1 MNPDLRSLLTQPA
14 KSANAAGQRHLRR
27 RMLEDCWPQI
37 WRVLGLK
44 LPDVLI
50 EALGPLAK
58 DEDPEVAKPGKMVLV
73 RDRAFCEIYE
83 LSLKSDF
90 LRAIEE
96 FVASGQQ
103 APARPP
109 PAAKPGGLALSG
121 LSLVE
126 FGDMELN
133 TLLDASASRIRNRA
147 DDAYTSIR
155 LRLANAV
162 REPEVRETENPFRP
176 SIFFRAV
183 HTALTKLAVLDERTV
198 MQLLPRFDAP
208 MVKPL
213 METYAALDRHLSA
226 QGHANEVARNTVFR
240 NTSAGRTTRLGPH
253 TTGIAAG
260 LGGVHAEQM
269 LHALYSRLQLV
280 NVGASAAGGAGPAG
294 SAGAGAAVAGGP
306 LLESLLRAGGG
317 GAGVSGGVG
326 GGVGGGTGG
335 GGGGYGGGAGPG
347 PGGAGLAGGGFSGA
361 AGGAGAGAGAGGF
374 GYGGGGLAAGTGVG
388 GVTALGAGGA
398 GGMVGVPLLPQD
410 PGAPLPKAGPALLQP
425 ATVALPGAPVV
436 ISVDLLNAINE
447 IQKLGAMALNAV
459 RQGEPAPDAAVESAE
474 LRNKLVEKATEQVD
488 KLTIE
493 IVGLLFDRIEADKH
507 VPQPIKELLARL
519 QFPLIKVALTDPALF
534 VSADQPARRLMDR
547 IASTSV
553 GWTSEGEGNE
563 RYLAEV
569 QKAIHTVLAAT
580 EEGITAFE
588 RALQEFEAY
597 LQDERTRDDDPV
609 LRAKRALAAAEDRE
623 IMVINATIKIRSA
636 FDGVQVE
643 SYLREFLL
651 DTWVRVLVAVTVRD
665 RDDSTAVRRYLGI
678 VPDLVWSVQPKLS
691 QDDRHRLV
699 GTIPAVL
706 RTLREGLM
714 LIEWPQERMQSFFG
728 QLMNSHAQAVKAL
741 ELAHGNPGV
750 PFEAS
755 TMRIKLDGIR
765 LDEIG
770 APPEDTR
777 IRVSDEQV
785 RQVLAAEHADVQH
798 LAPPTTQAT
807 LVNDRPDLSDDA
819 LDARIAAFKRG
830 DWFNLRL
837 GDIIERVQLR
847 WVSPRK
853 TLYLFT
859 PAERRSGHSLSPE
872 SLRAYLRS
880 GDLAPVESEPLFDR
894 AVHDVVQELQRSAA
908 DAPQA

>member
-14 KSANAAGQRHLRR
+14 KSAATAGQRHLRR

-73 RDRAFCEIYE
+73 RDRAFCEYYE
-83 LSLKSDF
+83 QSLKSDF
-90 LRAIEE
+90 LRGIED
-96 FVASGQQ
+96 FIAAGQTAASK
-103 APARPP
+103 APA
-109 PAAKPGGLALSG
+109 AAKPGASALSA

-133 TLLDASASRIRNRA
+133 TLLDASASRVRNRA

-155 LRLANAV
+155 LRLANAL
-162 REPEVRETENPFRP
+162 REPEVRDTENPFRP
-176 SIFFRAV
+176 SMFFRAL

-240 NTSAGRTTRLGPH
+240 NTSAGRTTRLGPQ
-253 TTGIAAG
+253 TSGIAAG

-280 NVGASAAGGAGPAG
+280 SVGPSAAAAAGGPATG
-294 SAGAGAAVAGGP
+294 AAATGAGGAVAGGP
-306 LLESLLRAGGG
+306 LLDSLLRGGAAGAGAASGGAGPSIGGVGGIGGAGGG
-317 GAGVSGGVG
+317 GAGGHGYGGAGMAGAGGLHSSVVG
-326 GGVGGGTGG
+326 
-335 GGGGYGGGAGPG
+335 GGGAGG
-347 PGGAGLAGGGFSGA
+347 VGHAGGVSVAAVGAGGLAGWS
-361 AGGAGAGAGAGGF
+361 
-374 GYGGGGLAAGTGVG
+374 GLA
-388 GVTALGAGGA
+388 
-398 GGMVGVPLLPQD
+398 GVPLLPQE

-459 RQGEPAPDAAVESAE
+459 RQGEPAPDAVVESAE

-534 VSADQPARRLMDR
+534 VTADQPARRLMDR

-569 QKAIHTVLAAT
+569 QQAIHTVLAAT

-588 RALQEFEAY
+588 RALQQFEAY

-665 RDDSTAVRRYLGI
+665 RDDNSTVRRYLGI

-714 LIEWPQERMQSFFG
+714 LIEWPQERMQAFFG

-777 IRVSDEQV
+777 IHVSDEQV

-807 LVNDRPDLSDDA
+807 VVSDRPDLSDDA
-819 LDARIAAFKRG
+819 LDARIAAFRRG

-837 GDIIERVQLR
+837 GDVVERVQLR